1 MRKMKDQKKSYIIK
15 AYNSKLFPLYSLFL
29 EFKLHFFYLMQ
40 AKNKIRIKVRMKLTP
55 IKSPFNQI
63 SNRPP
68 KLSIKVI
75 PELVGREDQRLNGA

>member
-1 MRKMKDQKKSYIIK
+1 
-15 AYNSKLFPLYSLFL
+15 
-29 EFKLHFFYLMQ
+29 MQ

-68 KLSIKVI
+68 KLSITVI